1 MDANLALDEVI
12 RLGVAAALGAAIGW
26 EREWG
31 DRAAGLRTHALVSMG
46 AALIM
51 IVSSYG
57 FAGVVAADRTVVL
70 DPSRVAAQVVS
81 GIGFLGAG
89 TIIVRRSA
97 VRGLTTAA
105 SIWVVAGIG
114 LACGAGLFLAAAAAT
129 ALGLG
134 ILGGLKPVERRIF
147 PHKRLTV
154 VAMAVHRHAGQMAA
168 LEDAVRGSGVELWS
182 LRVEPGPH
190 DAETAVRLE
199 LRGDPPGG
207 LPVLLERLRTV
218 PGVVSLEY
226 GRRQMTLDDNGLN
239 GDAL

>member
-1 MDANLALDEVI
+1 MDTSPALAEVI

-51 IVSSYG
+51 LVSSYG
-57 FAGVVAADRTVVL
+57 FASVVTADRTVVL

-114 LACGAGLFLAAAAAT
+114 LACGAGLFAAAAAAT
-129 ALGLG
+129 ALGLL

-147 PHKRLTV
+147 PHKRLT
-154 VAMAVHRHAGQMAA
+154 AIALTVHRHPGQMAA
-168 LEDAVRGSGVELWS
+168 LEDSMRGSGVELWS

-190 DAETAVRLE
+190 DSESVMRLE
-199 LRGDPPGG
+199 LRGDLPGG
-207 LPVLLERLRTV
+207 VPALLERLRTV

-239 GDAL
+239 GEAV

>member
-1 MDANLALDEVI
+1 MDTAAVPQEII
-12 RLGVAAALGAAIGW
+12 RLAVAAVLGAAIGW

-51 IVSSYG
+51 LVSSYG
-57 FAGVVAADRTVVL
+57 FTGVVTPDHTVVL

-114 LACGAGLFLAAAAAT
+114 LACGSGLFAAAVAAT
-129 ALGLG
+129 VLGLV
-134 ILGGLKPVERRIF
+134 ILSGLKPVERRIF
-147 PHKRLTV
+147 PHKRVTV
-154 VAMAVHRHAGQMAA
+154 LAMTVRRRAGQIAA
-168 LEDAVRGSGVELWS
+168 LEEAVRGSGVELWS
-182 LRVEPGPH
+182 LRVEPEAH
-190 DAETAVRLE
+190 DSESAVRLE

-207 LPVLLERLRTV
+207 LPALLDRLRSV

-226 GRRQMTLDDNGLN
+226 GRHQVALEGNGVN
-239 GDAL
+239 DEAG

>member
-1 MDANLALDEVI
+1 MGPDAALQEVI
-12 RLGVAAALGAAIGW
+12 RLVVAAALGAAIGW

-31 DRAAGLRTHALVSMG
+31 DRAAGLRTHALVAMG

-51 IVSSYG
+51 LVSSYG
-57 FAGVVAADRTVVL
+57 FVDVVTADRTVAL
-70 DPSRVAAQVVS
+70 DPSRIAAQVVS

-114 LACGAGLFLAAAAAT
+114 LACGAGLFAAAIAT
-129 ALGLG
+129 TVLGLG

-147 PHKRLTV
+147 PHKRVTV
-154 VAMAVHRHAGQMAA
+154 LCMTVQRRAGQMVA

-182 LRVEPGPH
+182 LRVEPGPN
-190 DAETAVRLE
+190 DSEVAVRLE
-199 LRGDPPGG
+199 LRGEPPGG
-207 LPVLLERLRTV
+207 LPALLEQLRSV

-226 GRRQMTLDDNGLN
+226 GRRQMSLDDNDLHGEPV
-239 GDAL
+239 